1 MWNYSAVQR
10 WQFSN
15 NIDWIFKNDF
25 GKLCAFCG
33 DRTSGSLYKPRKCYR
48 IELLDRR
55 ESDSSLSMV
64 QERLSYFQR
73 SDHHLKGNTIF
84 LSYVRDAFRVKPKLI
99 YWQISSAV
107 PQHSGRYRCLAT
119 NSEGKT
125 LTREA
130 FVEVR
135 LPPTSQRLRAAFFDV
150 PTQHSGKKRIS
161 SLFFF
166 RNWITTLCFSYDV
179 RM

>member
-1 MWNYSAVQR
+1 
-10 WQFSN
+10 
-15 NIDWIFKNDF
+15 
-25 GKLCAFCG
+25 
-33 DRTSGSLYKPRKCYR
+33 
-48 IELLDRR
+48 
-55 ESDSSLSMV
+55 
-64 QERLSYFQR
+64 
-73 SDHHLKGNTIF
+73 
-84 LSYVRDAFRVKPKLI
+84 VRDAFRVKPKLI

-179 RM
+179 ASMKQALLIGNWTYDAHGLRKVRADVKTLHDILYKMEFEVISLCNLGKVEILHAADRLCELLLPE